1 MEKTFLIMNKENLY
15 LITFFIALLSSFLLT
30 PFFRFIAMKFNI
42 YDKPITAVK
51 THKVSTPYLGG
62 LAIWS
67 GWTISLLIIRLISNF
82 PTGTLNNLRSLIIG
96 SFLLLL
102 LGLCDDIK
110 KGGLGFKIKFLIQII
125 ACLVVVVGFDIRINF
140 IENYILSVIVS
151 IFWIIGLSNAFNIID
166 IMDGLSSGVAA
177 ISALLFFII
186 AFPSEMIYVNFCSL
200 ALCAACLGF
209 IPYNLSKKMKIF
221 MGDTGSLAIGFILA
235 TVAMGTSYT
244 KINPVA
250 IIAPLFVLAVPV
262 FETTFVSIIRMK
274 NGKNPFL
281 GSKDHFPLRLEKA
294 GLSRPRILVFI
305 YCMALVF
312 GILAYFVVNS
322 SPLEACIIFVAT
334 IVCLI
339 LFSIKLSKIKMD

>member
-1 MEKTFLIMNKENLY
+1 MNTEILY
-15 LITFFIALLSSFLLT
+15 LLTFFMSLLFSFLLT
-30 PFFRFIAMKFNI
+30 PFFRFVAIKFNI

-62 LAIWS
+62 LAIWTS
-67 GWTISLLIIRLISNF
+67 WVISLLIIRLITNF

-96 SFLLLL
+96 SLLLL
-102 LGLCDDIK
+102 ILGLFDDIK
-110 KGGLGFKIKFLIQII
+110 KGGLGFKFKFLIQII
-125 ACLVVVVGFDIRINF
+125 ACLIVVVGFDIRINF
-140 IENYILSVIVS
+140 IENYFLSVITS
-151 IFWIIGLSNAFNIID
+151 IFWIIGLSNAFNLID

-177 ISALLFFII
+177 IAALFFFVI

-209 IPYNLSKKMKIF
+209 IPYNLSKKKKIF

-250 IIAPLFVLAVPV
+250 VFAPLLVLLVPV
-262 FETTFVSIIRMK
+262 FETIFVSLVRMK

-294 GLSRPRILVFI
+294 GLSRPKILIFV
-305 YCMALVF
+305 YCMAFLS
-312 GILAYFVVNS
+312 GIIAYFVVNS
-322 SPLEACIIFVAT
+322 GPVTACIVFVAVIT
-334 IVCLI
+334 VLV
-339 LFSIKLSKIKMD
+339 LFSVKLAKIKMD